1 MLRFLAALL
10 LLVSAIG
17 APAAPRT
24 LLVLGDS
31 LSAAYNMPVESGW
44 VHLLDDTLAERSP
57 GEWRVINASISGETT
72 SGGLARLPAA
82 LADHRPDLVIV
93 ALGANDGLRGLP
105 LATVRANLARM
116 MALSREAGA
125 KVAMAGI
132 ELPVNYGEAYRSRLR
147 RLYATLAQE
156 EGVPL
161 LPFLIEP
168 IAADMAN
175 FQDDAVHP
183 NVAAQPAIRD
193 HVLGWLD
200 REGLLGR

>member
-44 VHLLDDTLAERSP
+44 VHLLNDTLAERSP

>member
-1 MLRFLAALL
+1 ML

>member
-1 MLRFLAALL
+1 MPRFLVALL
-10 LLVSAIG
+10 LLVCTVG
-17 APAAPRT
+17 ATAAPRT

-31 LSAAYNMPVESGW
+31 LSAAYNMPVEAGW
-44 VHLLDDTLAERSP
+44 VHLLDDTLAERAP
-57 GEWRVINASISGETT
+57 GEWQVVNASISGETT

-82 LADHRPDLVIV
+82 LTDHRPDLVIL

-105 LATVRANLARM
+105 LATVRTNLARM
-116 MALSREAGA
+116 IALAREAGA
-125 KVAMAGI
+125 NVALAGI

-147 RLYATLAQE
+147 RLYATLAQD

>member
-1 MLRFLAALL
+1 ML

-17 APAAPRT
+17 LPAAPRT

-72 SGGLARLPAA
+72 SGGLSRLPAA
-82 LADHRPDLVIV
+82 LVDHRPDLVIV

-105 LATVRANLARM
+105 LATVRANLARI

-147 RLYATLAQE
+147 RLYAALARE

-175 FQDDAVHP
+175 FQDDALHP

-200 REGLLGR
+200 REGLLRR

>member
-10 LLVSAIG
+10 ILCSA
-17 APAAPRT
+17 AATAAPGT

-31 LSAAYNMPVESGW
+31 LSAAYNMPVEAGW
-44 VHLLDDTLAERSP
+44 VHLLDDTLQARAS
-57 GEWRVINASISGETT
+57 GRWRVVNASISGETT

-82 LADHRPDLVIV
+82 LADHRPDLVIL

-105 LATVRANLARM
+105 LASVRANLKRM
-116 MALSREAGA
+116 IALAREAGA
-125 KVAMAGI
+125 NVALAGI
-132 ELPVNYGEAYRSRLR
+132 ELPVNYGEAYRHRLR
-147 RLYATLAQE
+147 RLYATLAE
-156 EGVPL
+156 EEKVPL

-168 IAADMAN
+168 IAADIAN

-193 HVLGWLD
+193 HVLAWLD
-200 REGLLGR
+200 REGLLAR